1 MVYMV
6 PPGKLEA
13 MGIYKKLNA
22 EPVPVL
28 TLPQLIEMW
37 VEGNQSCKVCH
48 QYVGTGNYRVFAT
61 HISKHV
67 GLSICLFCLRAYG
80 SSESLLYHMDRAHNQ
95 KTFNVGPYVPLGKF
109 FVSLEFRESFLAFAK
124 RLGMTEQQETELR
137 RKFGQLTPVR
147 DLTNAVVRL

>member
-13 MGIYKKLNA
+13 MGLRKTFNA
-22 EPVPVL
+22 QAIL
-28 TLPQLIEMW
+28 TLPQLIELW
-37 VEGNQSCKVCH
+37 VENNQSSH
-48 QYVGTGNYRVFAT
+48 YRVFAT

-67 GLSICLFCLRAYG
+67 GFSICLFCFRAYG

-109 FVSLEFRESFLAFAK
+109 FVSLEFKESFLTFAK

>member
-13 MGIYKKLNA
+13 MGICKKLNA
-22 EPVPVL
+22 EPVL
-28 TLPQLIEMW
+28 TLPQLIELW

-48 QYVGTGNYRVFAT
+48 QYVGTSNYRVFAT

-67 GLSICLFCLRAYG
+67 GLSICLFCFRAYG
-80 SSESLLYHMDRAHNQ
+80 SSESLFYHMDRAHNQ
-95 KTFNVGPYVPLGKF
+95 KTTQGGPFVPFGKF
-109 FVSLEFRESFLAFAK
+109 FVSLEFRESFLAFAR

-137 RKFGQLTPVR
+137 RKFGELTPVR